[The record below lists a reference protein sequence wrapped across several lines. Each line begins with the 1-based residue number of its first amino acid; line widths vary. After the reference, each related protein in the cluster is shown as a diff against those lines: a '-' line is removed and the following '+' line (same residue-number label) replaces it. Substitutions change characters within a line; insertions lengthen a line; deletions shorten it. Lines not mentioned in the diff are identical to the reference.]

1 MGSGKTGKGKDSTR
15 TNVLIRIGGS
25 GLRALKIK
33 YTTSLKGGSTSL
45 SLQFLYPKKE
55 TGMRETIQNL
65 NKATLA
71 EATGISYSRLRKFST
86 GLVASLTPEER
97 EKIYKYLLSIADK
110 FKN

>member
-1 MGSGKTGKGKDSTR
+1 MNIINKNWR
-15 TNVLIRIGGS
+15 
-25 GLRALKIK
+25 LKLVEPPI
-33 YTTSLKGGSTSL
+33 
-45 SLQFLYPKKE
+45 FIPKKE
-55 TGMRETIQNL
+55 TGMREIIQNL

-86 GLVASLTPEER
+86 GLVSTLTPEER

>member
-1 MGSGKTGKGKDSTR
+1 
-15 TNVLIRIGGS
+15 
-25 GLRALKIK
+25 
-33 YTTSLKGGSTSL
+33 
-45 SLQFLYPKKE
+45 
-55 TGMRETIQNL
+55 MREIIQNL

-86 GLVASLTPEER
+86 GLVSTLTPEER

>member
-1 MGSGKTGKGKDSTR
+1 MSLQ
-15 TNVLIRIGGS
+15 N
-25 GLRALKIK
+25 KIH
-33 YTTSLKGGSTSL
+33 TSLKGGSTSL

-55 TGMRETIQNL
+55 TGMREAIKDL

-71 EATGISYSRLRKFST
+71 SATGISYGRLRKFST

-97 EKIYKYLLSIADK
+97 EKIYNYLLSIADK